1 MLSSTEWLQK
11 SLAQIL
17 EESLRI
23 EEPSVPRIEE
33 PTQIVKDVKVCQ
45 KARFLRILD
54 KVLSETSSVNDLRP
68 APQDAKCENC
78 QKVTALASPIYLPM
92 LSICINKCY
101 PCQDQ
106 LNFVTYLKSKPC
118 LLYYFTSGTVRLN
131 ISSETAQPYLV

>member
-1 MLSSTEWLQK
+1 MDTNFFLSCEVLFKLEKYFYFQSKLIDKMLSSTEWLQK

-101 PCQDQ
+101 PC
-106 LNFVTYLKSKPC
+106 
-118 LLYYFTSGTVRLN
+118 
-131 ISSETAQPYLV
+131 